1 MAYISTA
8 KLGDGGE
15 LALEPPY
22 HATMGGSGEPQ
33 LTKGVGVGMVMA
45 SVRATMTL
53 TTRSLGSN

>member
-22 HATMGGSGEPQ
+22 HATMGGSGEPR

-45 SVRATMTL
+45 SVQQVF
-53 TTRSLGSN
+53 